1 MRKTTSTCILGVLLI
16 SLVWSATSGRQLAG
30 QEFATLS
37 DQYAAEI
44 SKLDEHCRDW
54 EVAWDKEYLLG
65 ECRLCNSR
73 RCGYEKGPF
82 LKVLLIISNRDV
94 IEGIYRE
101 DRLNSVEQTSCSI
114 LWQQCCKLWGW
125 KTTISNTERHKC
137 EILHHLVFIVTSH
150 QT

>member
-1 MRKTTSTCILGVLLI
+1 MRKKTSTCILGVLFI
-16 SLVWSATSGRQLAG
+16 SQVWSTTSGRQQQLFGVMLVCWVELAG

-73 RCGYEKGPF
+73 QCGQEKRPF
-82 LKVLLIISNRDV
+82 LTF
-94 IEGIYRE
+94 Y
-101 DRLNSVEQTSCSI
+101 
-114 LWQQCCKLWGW
+114 
-125 KTTISNTERHKC
+125 
-137 EILHHLVFIVTSH
+137 
-150 QT
+150 